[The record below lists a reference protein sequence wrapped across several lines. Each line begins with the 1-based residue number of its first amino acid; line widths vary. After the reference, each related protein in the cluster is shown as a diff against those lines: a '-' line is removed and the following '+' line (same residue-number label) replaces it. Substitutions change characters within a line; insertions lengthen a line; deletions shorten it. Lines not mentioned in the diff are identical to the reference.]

1 MTRTRAVLAATGL
14 AGGAVLLAAQAPGAA
29 AREIHIRPAEAGNEG
44 DDRGAPAEG
53 DRPLD
58 VRTPPAEAASDR
70 ASLGRWVAAQLADVR
85 PDVVLVDAFP
95 GGILGELC
103 ELAALRGPVLHHTA
117 RLLRWPAY
125 ARRLD
130 GALPRFDAVMAVEPL
145 HAGHERALRPHAGVL
160 EPLALPVPDYPRI
173 APPPGAPWLVVHTGP
188 PREVRTLAR
197 LADERRGD
205 APPRVV
211 CPVAVED
218 LPAGAERVHAVP
230 ARPLYAEAAHIVTGA
245 GFNTVHE
252 LAPLRDRHTV
262 VPFDRRLDDQH
273 ARARRL

>member
-1 MTRTRAVLAATGL
+1 VTRTRAVLAATGL
-14 AGGAVLLAAQAPGAA
+14 AGDAVLLAAPLPGGPAA
-29 AREIHIRPAEAGNEG
+29 V
-44 DDRGAPAEG
+44 
-53 DRPLD
+53 D
-58 VRTPPAEAASDR
+58 VRTPPAEAAGDR
-70 ASLGRWVAAQLADVR
+70 VALGRWVAAQIADVR

-103 ELAALRGPVLHHTA
+103 GLAALRGPVLRHTA

-125 ARRLD
+125 ARRLE
-130 GALPRFDAVMAVEPL
+130 GGLPRFDDVATVEPL
-145 HAGHERALRPHAGVL
+145 HPGHERALRPHAGAL
-160 EPLALPVPDYPRI
+160 EPLALPVPDYAPEP
-173 APPPGAPWLVVHTGP
+173 PPPGAPWLVVHTGP

-205 APPRVV
+205 APLRVV
-211 CPVAVED
+211 CPIAVEN
-218 LPAGAERVHAVP
+218 LPPGAERVRAVP
-230 ARPLYAEAAHIVTGA
+230 ARPLFAGAAHIVTGA

-252 LAPLRDRHTV
+252 LAPLRARHTV

>member
-1 MTRTRAVLAATGL
+1 MLAATGL
-14 AGGAVLLAAQAPGAA
+14 ADGAVLLAAQAPGAT
-29 AREIHIRPAEAGNEG
+29 ARKINVRATEAGNGG
-44 DDRGAPAEG
+44 DRRGAPAEG

-58 VRTPPAEAASDR
+58 VRTPPAEAASDTR
-70 ASLGRWVAAQLADVR
+70 ALARRWVAAQLADVR

-95 GGILGELC
+95 GGILGGVC
-103 ELAALRGPVLHHTA
+103 ELAALRGPVLRHTA
-117 RLLRWPAY
+117 RLLALARLRAA
-125 ARRLD
+125 ARRRAAAVRRRHGG
-130 GALPRFDAVMAVEPL
+130 GAAPRRP
-145 HAGHERALRPHAGVL
+145 RARAAPARGVL
-160 EPLALPVPDYPRI
+160 EPLALPVPDYPRTT
-173 APPPGAPWLVVHTGP
+173 PPPGAPWLVVHTGP
-188 PREVRTLAR
+188 PREVRVLAR

-205 APPRVV
+205 APLRVV
-211 CPVAVED
+211 RPVAVED